1 MRRFAVMM
9 LACVAPGVLAQ
20 GAPASPTEPSRQFD
34 AARGAELDNW
44 QWRAQR
50 GVEMSEPEKAVQA
63 VLEAVTQRD
72 CSAAATRLNAG
83 LAKAYPEV
91 VVLAGAMY
99 EEGICLKPN
108 WQRAASLYERA
119 AAAKHP
125 GAAARLAAGYASPAG
140 GRDLAASLWWALR
153 ARTALP
159 SACTQVTPL
168 VDNPDRFVAALK
180 GWPAG
185 QLGHCVYMGA
195 VMATVQ
201 AEIEAPG
208 LAAAYGLE
216 GTVRLSFVP
225 EASRID
231 ITEDLSP
238 AVVPTGV
245 LSDAATRERDLRA
258 ARTALS
264 GYLRQLADRAVK
276 RYERPAALPAGWRA
290 DAEHAVRVSR

>member
-1 MRRFAVMM
+1 LPRWR
-9 LACVAPGVLAQ
+9 APCALAQ
-20 GAPASPTEPSRQFD
+20 GSPASPSDSSRQFD
-34 AARGAELDNW
+34 AGRGAELDNW

-50 GVEMSEPEKAVQA
+50 GAEQSEPEKAVQG

-72 CSAAATRLNAG
+72 CAAAATRLNAG

-99 EEGICLKPN
+99 EDGICLKPN
-108 WQRAASLYERA
+108 WQRAVSLYERA
-119 AAAKHP
+119 VAAKHP
-125 GAAARLAAGYASPAG
+125 GAAARLAAGYASAAG
-140 GRDLAASLWWALR
+140 GHDLAASLWWALQ
-153 ARTALP
+153 ARTAMP
-159 SACTQVTPL
+159 GACVQVAPL
-168 VDNPDRFVAALK
+168 VGDPDKFVAALK
-180 GWPAG
+180 AWPAG

-216 GTVRLSFVP
+216 GKVRLSFVP

-231 ITEDLSP
+231 VSEDLSP
-238 AVVPTGV
+238 AAVPTGV
-245 LSDAATRERDLRA
+245 MSDATARERDLRA

-264 GYLRQLADRAVK
+264 TYLRQLADRAVK
-276 RYERPAALPAGWRA
+276 RYDKPAGLPAGWRA
-290 DAEHAVRVSR
+290 DAEHVIQVAR